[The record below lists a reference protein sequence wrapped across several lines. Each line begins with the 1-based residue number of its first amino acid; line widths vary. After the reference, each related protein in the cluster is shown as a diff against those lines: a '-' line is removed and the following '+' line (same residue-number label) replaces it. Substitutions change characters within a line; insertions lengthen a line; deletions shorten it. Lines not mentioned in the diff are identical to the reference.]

1 MKKKII
7 FVIALIALAVNMQ
20 AQKSIEAVF
29 EKYADDERFT
39 YVSVGRGAVNM
50 VKYLVDLDEMT
61 SKEKS
66 IIENVTGL
74 KILTLESKT
83 ENEEKL
89 AKNIVS
95 DIYRVV
101 KTDQYDVVAE
111 VREKGERVTIYT
123 AKNNKEMLLITNKA
137 NEMSLIWI
145 K

>member
-1 MKKKII
+1 MKKKILFI
-7 FVIALIALAVNMQ
+7 IALIALAVNMQ

-50 VKYLVDLDEMT
+50 VKSLVDLDEMT

-66 IIENVTGL
+66 IIENVKGL

-83 ENEEKL
+83 ENKEKL

-95 DIYRVV
+95 DIYKVV

-123 AKNNKEMLLITNKA
+123 AKNNKEMLLITNNA
-137 NEMSLIWI
+137 SEMSLIWI

>member
-1 MKKKII
+1 MKKKIL

-20 AQKSIEAVF
+20 ARKSIEAVF

-39 YVSVGRGAVNM
+39 YVSVGRGAINM
-50 VKYLVDLDEMT
+50 VKSLVDLDEMT

-83 ENEEKL
+83 ENEDKL

>member
-1 MKKKII
+1 MKNKII
-7 FVIALIALAVNMQ
+7 FVISLISLAVNIK
-20 AQKSIEAVF
+20 AQKIIEAVF

-50 VKYLVDLDEMT
+50 VKSLVDLDEMT

>member
-50 VKYLVDLDEMT
+50 VKSLVDLDEMT

-101 KTDQYDVVAE
+101 KADQYDVVAE

-123 AKNNKEMLLITNKA
+123 AKSNKEMLLITNKA

>member
-50 VKYLVDLDEMT
+50 VKSLVDLDEMT

>member
-50 VKYLVDLDEMT
+50 VKSLVDLDEMT

-123 AKNNKEMLLITNKA
+123 AKNNKEILLITNKA

>member
-50 VKYLVDLDEMT
+50 VKSLVDLDEMT

-95 DIYRVV
+95 DIYKVV

-123 AKNNKEMLLITNKA
+123 AKNNKEILLITNKA